1 MEDGS
6 SITSL
11 TPYAAVAFLLAGL
24 MWFGVGSAALKRA
37 KRPDGG
43 TVFEM
48 LCVASYVTG
57 AAFLLGLA
65 AWLG

>member
-1 MEDGS
+1 MEDGG

-24 MWFGVGSAALKRA
+24 MWFGVGSVALKRA
-37 KRPDGG
+37 SRSDGG
-43 TVFEM
+43 LVFQA
-48 LCVASYVTG
+48 LGVTAYVTG